1 MASLSLKSFFLWFSN
16 TLLPFVLFLNLPEKL
31 KDDLRDKVDIFT
43 SNAQFLYFV
52 LLSAWVIF
60 NFINLWF
67 KYRNVVLENKAL
79 ELENKIKEEQLK
91 QLRDKNT
98 RLDNRE

>member
-1 MASLSLKSFFLWFSN
+1 MVINIECMGKFKFNHCTNGRNDLFAVTSPPVNDSLYF
-16 TLLPFVLFLNLPEKL
+16 
-31 KDDLRDKVDIFT
+31 R
-43 SNAQFLYFV
+43 FLYFV

-79 ELENKIKEEQLK
+79 ELENKIKEEKLK
-91 QLRDKNT
+91 QLRDENT
-98 RLDNRE
+98 KLDNRE